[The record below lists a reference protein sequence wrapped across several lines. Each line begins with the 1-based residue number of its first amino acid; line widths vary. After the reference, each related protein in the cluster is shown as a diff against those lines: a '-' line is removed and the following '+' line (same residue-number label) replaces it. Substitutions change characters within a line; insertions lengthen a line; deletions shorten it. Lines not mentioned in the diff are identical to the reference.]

1 MAVGWV
7 FVSIAIVCD
16 VAGTY
21 ALARSDGFRRFP
33 VNVAAVV
40 LLLLALWMFALA
52 LQELPI
58 SVADAVYAAGGSAV
72 MAVTGVMLLGER
84 LTPRKV
90 LALTLIVAGVV
101 TLRLQGG
108 GA

>member
-1 MAVGWV
+1 MGWF
-7 FVSIAIVCD
+7 FVSVAIGCD

-33 VNVAAVV
+33 ANLGAIVA
-40 LLLLALWMFALA
+40 LLLALWMFALA
-52 LQELPI
+52 LQELPT
-58 SVADAVYAAGGSAV
+58 SVADAVYAAVGTVV
-72 MAVTGVMLLGER
+72 MAVIGVLLLGER

-90 LALTLIVAGVV
+90 LAITLIVAGVV